1 MLCSTPR
8 SPSESAHSLDPLLEA
23 MRLLQQL
30 NTMHR
35 RILPTEAP
43 TNFVSMKWRPYVVNP
58 DGRIDRHY
66 YELCTLWELHG
77 ALRAGNV
84 RVSSSW
90 RYVNPYTYL
99 IPKDRWPALR
109 PEVCQ
114 QVRAP
119 EKGAVRLEERGR
131 ELAELLPR
139 VDYLLTRQGRMGQVR
154 REQGRVVVPPL
165 EAEERPERVKRLED
179 DVTSRLP
186 LIDWPDLLIEVDQW
200 TGFSRHLRHLNGRK
214 PQSRAFLPVLYA
226 APLSQRL

>member
-1 MLCSTPR
+1 MVPPIGSTGRCEALFQCLQAHMLCSTPR

-84 RVSSSW
+84 WVANSR
-90 RYVNPYTYL
+90 RYADPETYL

-114 QVRAP
+114 QVHAP
-119 EKGAVRLEERGR
+119 EHGVVRLEECRR
-131 ELAELLPR
+131 ELVELFSH
-139 VDYLLTRQGRMGQVR
+139 VD
-154 REQGRVVVPPL
+154 
-165 EAEERPERVKRLED
+165 
-179 DVTSRLP
+179 
-186 LIDWPDLLIEVDQW
+186 
-200 TGFSRHLRHLNGRK
+200 
-214 PQSRAFLPVLYA
+214 
-226 APLSQRL
+226 